1 MGRCAVKESMEKAKV
16 VLWLILMLCSF
27 SVEAISRI
35 KNIRYEGNHV
45 TQVSVL
51 EREVYVKQ
59 GDIVDATMLEKS
71 RQGIMNLG
79 LFKTVKV
86 YLEEGYV
93 ESETSYEDANKE
105 TLVDVV
111 FVVEEKYYLLIV
123 PRARSDDDELHL
135 GVQMR
140 WNNVWGLNHEMRLL
154 FENRGD
160 TQGITEKRNRLKYSY
175 PNINNSVYSLGLSLQ
190 TLNDVDEVN
199 GVINRQ
205 DDIYQISISRWLNEQ
220 GRNRGWFA
228 GGSVRYQQRFNEVVS
243 GTLLSDNIEAVV
255 LGFDG
260 GFSDVNNY
268 EFNRGG
274 KSYGYLLDWS
284 HESIG
289 SEDEFTRHLLY
300 YRSYYRFHKAPL
312 SNLNVQTKLGHSNN
326 NILGKSAF
334 SLGSSDDLRGYENDR
349 FNGNSLFLMNIEY
362 MFPQKNYP
370 VIRYVYFVDMGSTAD
385 KIEDLFHQPVN
396 VGAGL
401 GLRWKIRA
409 LVNIDLRADIGY
421 GFTDNDYRFSFGTR
435 HAF

>member
-1 MGRCAVKESMEKAKV
+1 M
-16 VLWLILMLCSF
+16 LMLCSF

-45 TQVSVL
+45 TQESVL
-51 EREVYVKQ
+51 EREIYVKT
-59 GDIVDATMLEKS
+59 GDIVDKTLLEKS
-71 RQGIMNLG
+71 TQGIMNLG

-86 YLEEGYV
+86 YLEEGYT
-93 ESETSYEDANKE
+93 EADISYGEANKE
-105 TLVDVV
+105 TLVDIV

-123 PRARSDDDELHL
+123 PRVKSDDNELHI
-135 GVQMR
+135 GVQVR
-140 WNNVWGLNHEMRLL
+140 WDNVWGLNHEMRLL

-160 TQGITEKRNRLKYSY
+160 TQGISENRNEFKYFY
-175 PNINNSVYSLGLSLQ
+175 PNINDSAYSVNVSVQAS
-190 TLNDVDEVN
+190 NEVDEAN

-205 DDIYQISISRWLNEQ
+205 DDIYQLSISRWLNDQ

-228 GGSVRYQQRFNEVVS
+228 GSSVSYQQRFNEVIS
-243 GTLLSDNIEAVV
+243 GTEISDHLDAVV
-255 LGFDG
+255 LGIDS

-274 KSYGYLLDWS
+274 KAYGYNLSWS

-289 SEDEFTRHLLY
+289 SEEEFTRHLFY
-300 YRSYYRFHKAPL
+300 YRSYYRFNNAPI
-312 SNLNVQTKLGHSNN
+312 SNLNVQTEIGHSNN
-326 NILGKSAF
+326 DILGKSAF

-349 FNGNSLFLMNIEY
+349 FNGNSMFLMNIEY
-362 MFPQKNYP
+362 MFPQKDYP
-370 VIRYVYFVDMGSTAD
+370 IIRYVYFIDMGSTAD
-385 KIEDLFHQPVN
+385 EIKDLFHQPVN
-396 VGAGL
+396 IGAGL

-421 GFTDNDYRFSFGTR
+421 GFTDSDYRFSFGTR